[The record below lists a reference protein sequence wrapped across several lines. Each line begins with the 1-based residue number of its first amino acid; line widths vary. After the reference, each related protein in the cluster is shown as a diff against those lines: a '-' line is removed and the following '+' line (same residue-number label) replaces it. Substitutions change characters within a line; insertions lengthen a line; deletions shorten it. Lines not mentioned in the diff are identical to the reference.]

1 MEDEDR
7 PHALASGR
15 KDAAASLASESL
27 DPYSVDELD
36 ARVKL
41 LENEIERVR
50 AHKARA
56 ATSRLA
62 AEALFRSPA
71 SSGGAS

>member
-15 KDAAASLASESL
+15 KDAAASLSLESL
-27 DPYSVDELD
+27 ESYSQDELD
-36 ARVKL
+36 MRVVL
-41 LENEIERVR
+41 LENEVARVK

-56 ATSRLA
+56 ATNRLA
-62 AEALFRSPA
+62 AEALFRSA
-71 SSGGAS
+71 RDKLS